1 MTRTRPGSA
10 AREPQQDRGWAT
22 RARLL
27 ESAISCLAELGWSGA
42 TVAVIAE
49 RAGVSRGATQHYF
62 PAREDLLT
70 AALEYMAEVRRSE
83 ILREAARLPAG
94 GPRRTADVVALLV
107 RFYTG
112 PLFRAALQIW
122 AAASASES
130 LRELVL
136 PLEARLGREAHRAA
150 VELLGAD
157 ESVPGVHEAVQ
168 ATLDLAR
175 GLGLADTLA
184 DDSHRRDRII
194 RQWASMLDAALT
206 GRTQAGRTQAG
217 RGAQAGRTRDGAR
230 SPVSWPTPREAGPPG
245 WVGRGA

>member
-1 MTRTRPGSA
+1 VAVSVG

-27 ESAISCLAELGWSGA
+27 EAAVSCLAELGWAGA
-42 TVAVIAE
+42 TVSVIAS

-62 PAREDLLT
+62 RTREDLLT
-70 AALEYMAEVRRSE
+70 AALAHMADVRLAE
-83 ILREAARLPAG
+83 IRREAARLPS
-94 GPRRTADVVALLV
+94 PDQHRTRDVVGLLV
-107 RFYTG
+107 RLYSG

-122 AAASASES
+122 AAASASEA

-136 PLEARLGREAHRAA
+136 PLEASLGREAHKVAI
-150 VELLGAD
+150 ELLRAD

-184 DDSHRRDRII
+184 DDSRRRERVIA
-194 RQWASMLDAALT
+194 QWAVMLDAAIA
-206 GRTQAGRTQAG
+206 AG
-217 RGAQAGRTRDGAR
+217 
-230 SPVSWPTPREAGPPG
+230 
-245 WVGRGA
+245 

>member
-1 MTRTRPGSA
+1 MGAPRTVSA

-22 RARLL
+22 RTRLL
-27 ESAISCLAELGWSGA
+27 ESAISCLAERGWSGA
-42 TVAVIAE
+42 TVSVIAGH
-49 RAGVSRGATQHYF
+49 AGVSRGATQHYF
-62 PAREDLLT
+62 PTREDLFT
-70 AALEYMAEVRRSE
+70 AALEHMAEVR
-83 ILREAARLPAG
+83 LREIRRDAARLPAG
-94 GPRRTADVVALLV
+94 DGRRTADVVGLLV

-122 AAASASES
+122 AAASASDY

-184 DDSHRRDRII
+184 DDTRRRDRII
-194 RQWASMLDAALT
+194 GQWASMLDAAL
-206 GRTQAGRTQAG
+206 
-217 RGAQAGRTRDGAR
+217 
-230 SPVSWPTPREAGPPG
+230 SP
-245 WVGRGA
+245 